1 MHTEKKKL
9 YLILGITLAAGYAW
23 LFLETIPSFAGL
35 EGTPDL
41 CIFSNLTGMPCP
53 SCGSTRSVMCLLHGD
68 PVGAI
73 RINPFGILVA
83 FIMIVTPV
91 WLIFDLVRRKESLYE
106 IYCKTEDIIRRP
118 AVAFTLATLVMAN
131 WIWNITKGL

>member
-9 YLILGITLAAGYAW
+9 YFILGITLVTGYAW
-23 LFLETIPSFAGL
+23 LFLETVPSFAGL
-35 EGTPDL
+35 KGTPDL

-68 PVGAI
+68 PIGAI
-73 RINPFGILVA
+73 SINPLGIPIAIL
-83 FIMIVTPV
+83 MIVTPV
-91 WLIFDLVRRKESLYE
+91 WLIFDLVRRKESLYKF
-106 IYCKTEDIIRRP
+106 YCKTEDIIRRP
-118 AVAFTLATLVMAN
+118 TVALTLATLVVAN